1 LIEKIGL
8 TARLRFL
15 ILGSQETGGPTM
27 FIPAWLIHV
36 LMLGTMA
43 VLAGVLV
50 AGWL

>member
-1 LIEKIGL
+1 MIKNNGE
-8 TARLRFL
+8 A
-15 ILGSQETGGPTM
+15 TM